1 MFSVDD
7 RTLLQLF
14 AMFRDMRKL
23 IHARRTPVRVVSWER
38 SYPSFTCHPCLP
50 RLMLPNVRIPFAK
63 PSLCCYHASISSR

>member
-38 SYPSFTCHPCLP
+38 SYPSFTCHPCLT

-63 PSLCCYHASISSR
+63 PSLCCYHASISSQ